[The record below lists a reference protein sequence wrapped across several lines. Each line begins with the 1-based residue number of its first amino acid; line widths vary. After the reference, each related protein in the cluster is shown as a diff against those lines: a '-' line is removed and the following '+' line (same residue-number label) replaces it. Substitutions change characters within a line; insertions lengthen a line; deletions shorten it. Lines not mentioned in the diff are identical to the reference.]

1 MSRQRNSIPLKPK
14 GGQAKNLSRRM
25 EVKKARLKKAR
36 KRIRLTLAA
45 MLAFA
50 TILALWGSGITAE
63 ASQATSYTY
72 TMDEKGNLTRTQDA
86 YLPDQTITDLG
97 LNDPADLFVDGDNM
111 LYIADSGNRRV
122 VKYSIGTGQIA
133 GILTHEEMTNPRGIY
148 VTKTGD
154 IYVADPSAKKVFRF
168 DRNFNLLES
177 FGRPD
182 SPTFADTPYEPHKVA
197 VDNGGN
203 LYIVG
208 EGVYSGVIQ
217 LSYGGEFLG
226 YFTVNKTRLSF
237 IQAIQNAIFTR
248 AQLENLVDRVPPTFS
263 NIFIDHN
270 GVVYTTTMGENRD
283 GLKKHDTAGRNMFK
297 KPVWG
302 GYGSMTDVYVDD
314 YGIIYTSS
322 HDGYVEVYSGAGEF
336 IFEFGSYVLDLDVSG
351 LFSSLP
357 AVAVDKD
364 RTIWT
369 VDGDKGYLQSF
380 KPTDYALMVYN
391 AIGLYENGLYEEA
404 MEQWNEVLRLNQM
417 SVLAHN
423 GVGKAYLHA
432 QMYEEAMEH
441 FKVSGDRDYYSQAF
455 WEVRNRWLQDHLPGI
470 VAVVAPVWLA
480 SFLIRH
486 FDKKGRIRKIRR
498 TFTGKVSNVVV
509 LKDVLYA
516 FRIPKHPLDRY
527 YDIRVGKSGSVI
539 GATILYGLFF
549 IIYMIYLTSKGFIY
563 QKTAVEDMDINAIVL
578 GFFTILGLFV
588 ICNYLVTSIKDGD
601 GDFKQVYMTPAY
613 GLIPVMISM
622 VVVTVAS
629 YGLTD
634 NEAFLLTI
642 TLWIGI
648 VWSVITI
655 FVGFMTIHDYTVREN
670 MASLILTVIFMMI
683 AAIIA
688 LIIII
693 MWDRLYGFLQTLVKE
708 MTRNVFG

>member
-1 MSRQRNSIPLKPK
+1 MSIQRHFYYKPEGEQK
-14 GGQAKNLSRRM
+14 KNLSRRIA
-25 EVKKARLKKAR
+25 EKKARLAISG
-36 KRIRLTLAA
+36 KRIWLALAA
-45 MLAFA
+45 TLIFA
-50 TILALWGSGITAE
+50 SALVLCGSGTAAH

-97 LNDPADLFVDGDNM
+97 LNNPSDLFVDDDNM
-111 LYIADSGNRRV
+111 LYIADSGNGRV
-122 VKYSIGTGQIA
+122 VKYSIGSGKIA

-148 VTKTGD
+148 VTKAGD
-154 IYVADPSAKKVFRF
+154 IYVADPSAKKVFCF
-168 DRNFNLLES
+168 DRNFNYLES
-177 FGRPD
+177 FGKPD
-182 SPTFADTPYEPHKVA
+182 SPNFSDTPYEPHKVA
-197 VDNGGN
+197 VNNGEN
-203 LYIVG
+203 IYIIG
-208 EGVYSGVIQ
+208 KGVYAGVIQ

-270 GVVYTTTMGENRD
+270 GIVYTTTMGDNRD

-302 GYGSMTDVYVDD
+302 GYGSMTDVYVDE

-351 LFSSLP
+351 LFSNLP
-357 AVAVDKD
+357 AIAVDRN

-391 AIGLYENGLYEEA
+391 AIGLYEKGLYEKA

-432 QMYEEAMEH
+432 QKYEDAMEH

-470 VAVVAPVWLA
+470 AAVIAAIWLA
-480 SFLIRH
+480 SFLIKY
-486 FDKKGRIRKIRR
+486 FDKKGKIRR
-498 TFTGKVSNVVV
+498 LRKKIADRVSNVAV
-509 LKDVLYA
+509 LKDVFYA

-549 IIYMIYLTSKGFIY
+549 LIYMLYLTGKGFIY

-613 GLIPVMISM
+613 GLVPVMVSM
-622 VVVTVAS
+622 TVVTVAS
-629 YGLTD
+629 YGLTY
-634 NEAFLLTI
+634 NEAFLLTV

-648 VWSVITI
+648 VWSVVNV

-670 MASLILTVIFMMI
+670 MASLILTVVFMMI